1 MIDGWDDGWS
11 DGCID
16 GLTDGWDDARSEGCI
31 DGLIDGRAVSCAIA
45 KIGDL
50 LKLSDTSM
58 AHMIHNSSERRDG
71 CTSVKHFCTF
81 VIDEHFL
88 MIDAGND
95 ILVLMEDVCVQ
106 NEQWI
111 DLMLCYSNCSTTTM
125 FFGC

>member
-1 MIDGWDDGWS
+1 MIDCCNDRWS
-11 DGCID
+11 DGY
-16 GLTDGWDDARSEGCI
+16 I

-58 AHMIHNSSERRDG
+58 AHMIHISSERRDG

-95 ILVLMEDVCVQ
+95 ILVLMEDVCVP
-106 NEQWI
+106 
-111 DLMLCYSNCSTTTM
+111 
-125 FFGC
+125 